1 MSNKLL
7 SLLLLMTILLSVIA
21 PVQAYD
27 SGYSQQEIVEK
38 LSSSS
43 LLQINDG
50 GTAIK
55 EITKKLIDK
64 GYLKKGYKS
73 PIFSSEIE
81 KAVKK
86 FQKDNGLE
94 STGMMDNETL
104 TLLLHNRKESNL
116 PIFVFIPTDGG
127 QKYHGNPYC
136 SEMSYPR
143 IVTLENAIAL
153 GFTQCHSV
161 FYRCKSIFDSS
172 NIYDNDIDEAK
183 AESYLDAFVQRLESY
198 LHDRDGSVTETDD
211 QEFVI
216 DADAPTGDINRSI
229 PSAQYIGNKNSHVFH
244 DPSCNSVKSMKESNK
259 VILNSREEAI
269 NRGYKPCSRCK
280 P

>member
-1 MSNKLL
+1 MCLNPN
-7 SLLLLMTILLSVIA
+7 I
-21 PVQAYD
+21 
-27 SGYSQQEIVEK
+27 
-38 LSSSS
+38 
-43 LLQINDG
+43 
-50 GTAIK
+50 
-55 EITKKLIDK
+55 
-64 GYLKKGYKS
+64 
-73 PIFSSEIE
+73 IE

-116 PIFVFIPTDGG
+116 PLFVFIPTDGG
-127 QKYHGNPYC
+127 QKYHGNPDC

-143 IVTLENAIAL
+143 IVSLESAIAL

-161 FYRCKSIFDSS
+161 FYRCKNIFDSY

-183 AESYLDAFVQRLESY
+183 ASSYLDAFVQRLESY
-198 LHDRDGSVTETDD
+198 LHDRDGNATETDD

-229 PSAQYIGNKNSHVFH
+229 SSTQYIGNKNSHVFH

-269 NRGYKPCSRCK
+269 NRVYKPCSRCK